1 MWKLAVRSV
10 LARKRRLVS
19 TALAVVLGVAFL
31 AGTLVFTDTMRRTF
45 DDLFAD
51 IYVNV
56 DTVVRSEAGVQVEMG
71 ATVRGRIPEA
81 TLETVRAVPGVA
93 RVQADVE
100 GFAQIVGADGEPIG
114 NPGNGPPTFGMT
126 FTDDDLIAWEL
137 TAGSR
142 APRSGELVIDQG
154 SANAGDLAI
163 GDTVTVLTQT
173 GAHELALVG
182 TARFGSADSPGGAS
196 VSLFDLATAQ
206 QVLLGRGG
214 ELDAVL
220 VDAEPGV
227 SQDVLTA
234 RIAAVLPTGQEAI
247 TGAALTAE
255 QQDVMGD
262 LMGFLTTFLLVFAG
276 IGLVVACFTIFNTFQ
291 IIVTQ
296 RMREMALLRAVGA
309 SSGQVLASQLVEAV
323 VVGVAA
329 SVVGLGAGVGVA
341 SLLKA
346 LMTGLGIDLP
356 TSGTVLLPRTIV
368 VALVVGTL
376 ATVVSAVFPAWRA
389 ARTPPLAALREITV
403 DRSGRSVGRLVLG
416 GLLTAGGVAAFV
428 AGLTLAELVW
438 VGLGALL
445 TFLGAFVL
453 GPALSGP
460 ATHVLGAPL
469 PATRGIAGRLAQENA
484 TRNPKRTARTGGA
497 LMVGVAL
504 VVTINMLAASAKSW
518 VRDVV
523 AEQFSGDFVV
533 ATDMFGYGGLP
544 VDLAAQI
551 DALPEVAMAT
561 GVRTGVADVADA
573 DGAAASA
580 EAYVAVDP
588 VPADAM
594 FDIGVESGDLA
605 ALDDHGVFVLADEA
619 RARDLVLG
627 DTLEF
632 RFVDGSVRPLRVE
645 GTYAN
650 DELAGTFVVTQAL
663 HESTGADQYDFS
675 VYVEAAP
682 GVDTEAARAALVP
695 VVAGS
700 PNADLMSKAEYT
712 DDMAAQIDP
721 IVNLMYALLV
731 LAVGIAL
738 FSIANSMALSVHERT
753 REIGLLRAVGMDR
766 RQTRSAIRWEAVLIA
781 LVGTL
786 TGLLIGVFF
795 GWALSVTLRG
805 EGLTAFSFPVVAL
818 LVIAAL
824 AVTGGVLAASRPARR
839 AARIDVLRAITTD

>member
-1 MWKLAVRSV
+1 MFRFALRSV

-51 IYVNV
+51 IYRNI
-56 DTVVRSEAGVQVEMG
+56 DTVVRSEAGVEMEMG
-71 ATVRGRIPEA
+71 PTVRGRIPEA
-81 TLETVRAVPGVA
+81 TLDVVRAVPGVA

-100 GFAQIVGADGEPIG
+100 GFAQIVGADGQPIG
-114 NPGNGPPTFGMT
+114 NPGNGPPTFGMSFADT
-126 FTDDDLIAWEL
+126 DLIAWRL

-142 APRSGELVIDQG
+142 PPAAGELVVDQG
-154 SANAGDLAI
+154 SADAGNLAI

-173 GAHELALVG
+173 GAHELELVG
-182 TARFGSADSPGGAS
+182 MATFGAADSPGGAS

-206 QVLLGRGG
+206 EVLVGRAG
-214 ELDAVL
+214 EIDAVL

-227 SQDVLTA
+227 SQDELTA
-234 RIAAVLPTGQEAI
+234 RIADVLPVGQEAI
-247 TGAALTAE
+247 TGAELTAE
-255 QQDVMGD
+255 QQDLMGE

-296 RMREMALLRAVGA
+296 RLREMALLRAIGA
-309 SSGQVLASQLVEAV
+309 TRAQVLASQLVEAV

-329 SVVGLGAGVGVA
+329 SAVGLAAGVGVA
-341 SLLKA
+341 AGLKA
-346 LMTGLGIDLP
+346 LMSSLGIDLP
-356 TSGTVLLPRTIV
+356 SSGTVLLPRTIV
-368 VALVVGTL
+368 VAFVVGIL

-389 ARTPPLAALREITV
+389 SRTPPLAALRDVAV
-403 DRSGRSVGRLVLG
+403 DRSGHSAGRLVVG
-416 GLLTAGGVAAFV
+416 GVLAAGGVAAFV
-428 AGLTLAELVW
+428 AGLTLGELVW

-453 GPALSGP
+453 GPTISAG
-460 ATHVLGAPL
+460 ATRVLGAPL
-469 PATRGIAGRLAQENA
+469 PAVRGIAGRLARDNA

-504 VVTINMLAASAKSW
+504 VVTINVLAASARTW

-523 AEQFSGDFVV
+523 AEQFTGDFVV
-533 ATDMFGYGGLP
+533 ATDMYGFGGLP
-544 VDLAAQI
+544 TELAARL
-551 DALPEVAMAT
+551 AAMPEVATAT
-561 GVRTGVADVADA
+561 GVRTGVAEV
-573 DGAAASA
+573 AAAGGGASA
-580 EAYVAVDP
+580 QAYVAIDP
-588 VPADAM
+588 VPASAM
-594 FDIGVESGDLA
+594 FDIGVETGDVA
-605 ALDDHGVFVLADEA
+605 ALDDHGVLVLASEAEA
-619 RARDLVLG
+619 RQVALG
-627 DTLEF
+627 DTLTF
-632 RFVDGSVRPLRVE
+632 HFPDGSTRPLTVE
-645 GTYAN
+645 GTYSN
-650 DELAGTFVVTQAL
+650 DELAGKFVVTQAL

-675 VYVEAAP
+675 VYVEAGP
-682 GVDTEAARAALVP
+682 GADTAAVRSAIGA
-695 VVAGS
+695 VVAGY

-721 IVNLMYALLV
+721 IVNLMYALLA

-738 FSIANSMALSVHERT
+738 FSIANAMALSVHERM

-766 RQTRSAIRWEAVLIA
+766 GQIRSAIRWEAVLIA

-805 EGLTAFSFPVVAL
+805 AGLTAFSLPVVAL
-818 LVIAAL
+818 VVIGAL
-824 AVTGGVLAASRPARR
+824 AVVGGVLAVTRPARR
-839 AARIDVLRAITTD
+839 AARTDVLRAITTE

>member
-1 MWKLAVRSV
+1 MFKLALRSV
-10 LARKRRLVS
+10 LSRKRRLVS

-51 IYVNV
+51 IYRNV

-71 ATVRGRIPEA
+71 PTVRGRIPEE
-81 TLETVRAVPGVA
+81 TLEAVRAVPGVA
-93 RVQADVE
+93 RVQADLE
-100 GFAQIVGADGEPIG
+100 GFAQIVAADGEPIG

-126 FTDDDLIAWEL
+126 FGDDDLIAWEL
-137 TAGSR
+137 TPGSR
-142 APRSGELVIDQG
+142 VPGSGEVVIDQG
-154 SANAGDLAI
+154 SAEAGDLLV

-182 TARFGSADSPGGAS
+182 IARFGSADSPGGAS

-206 QVLLGRGG
+206 EVLLGRTG

-227 SQDVLTA
+227 SQEELTA
-234 RIAAVLPTGQEAI
+234 RIAEVLPVGQEAI
-247 TGAALTAE
+247 TGAELTAE

-296 RMREMALLRAVGA
+296 RLREMALLRAVGA
-309 SSGQVLASQLVEAV
+309 TRAQVLASQLVEAL
-323 VVGVAA
+323 VVGVIA

-341 SLLKA
+341 AALKT

-356 TSGTVLLPRTIV
+356 TSGTVLLARTVV

-376 ATVVSAVFPAWRA
+376 ATVVAAVFPAWRA
-389 ARTPPLAALREITV
+389 SRTPPLAALREVAV
-403 DRSGRSVGRLVLG
+403 DRSGRSAGRFVLG

-453 GPALSGP
+453 GPAVSGP
-460 ATHVLGAPL
+460 AARVLGAPL
-469 PATRGIAGRLAQENA
+469 PAVRGIAGRLARENA

-504 VVTINMLAASAKSW
+504 VVTINMLAASAKLW

-523 AEQFSGDFVV
+523 AEQFTGDFVV
-533 ATDMFGYGGLP
+533 ATDMFGFGGLP
-544 VDLAAQI
+544 VDLAAQL

-561 GVRTGVADVADA
+561 GVRTGVADVVSA
-573 DGAAASA
+573 DGASTSA
-580 EAYVAVDP
+580 QAYVAVDP
-588 VPADAM
+588 APADAM
-594 FDIGVESGDLA
+594 FDIGVESGDLG
-605 ALDDHGVFVLADEA
+605 ALDDHGVLVLADEA
-619 RARDLVLG
+619 RARDLELG
-627 DTLEF
+627 DTVEF
-632 RFVDGSVRPLRVE
+632 RFVDGSTRPLTVT

-650 DELAGTFVVTQAL
+650 DELAGKFVVSQAL

-675 VYVEAAP
+675 VYVQAAP
-682 GVDTEAARAALVP
+682 GVDVQAARAALAS
-695 VVAGS
+695 VVAGF

-721 IVNLMYALLV
+721 IVNLMYALLA

-738 FSIANSMALSVHERT
+738 FSIANAMALSVHERT
-753 REIGLLRAVGMDR
+753 HEIGLLRAVGMDR
-766 RQTRSAIRWEAVLIA
+766 RQTRSAIRWEALLIA
-781 LVGTL
+781 LVGAL
-786 TGLLIGVFF
+786 SGLLIGVFF

-805 EGLTAFSFPVVAL
+805 EGLTAFSFPLIPL
-818 LVIAAL
+818 LVIAVL
-824 AVTGGVLAASRPARR
+824 AVAGGVLAATRPASR
-839 AARIDVLRAITTD
+839 AARVDVLRAITTE

>member
-1 MWKLAVRSV
+1 MFKLALRSV
-10 LARKRRLVS
+10 LSRKRRLVS

-51 IYVNV
+51 MYRNV

-71 ATVRGRIPEA
+71 PTVRGRVPEE
-81 TLETVRAVPGVA
+81 TLEAVRAVPGVA
-93 RVQADVE
+93 RVQADLE
-100 GFAQIVGADGEPIG
+100 GFAQIVAADGEPIG
-114 NPGNGPPTFGMT
+114 NPGNGPPTFGMS
-126 FTDDDLIAWEL
+126 FGDDDLIAWEL
-137 TAGSR
+137 TPGSR
-142 APRSGELVIDQG
+142 VPGSGEVVIDQG
-154 SANAGDLAI
+154 SAEAGDLSV

-182 TARFGSADSPGGAS
+182 IARFGSADSPGGAS

-206 QVLLGRGG
+206 GVLLGRTG

-227 SQDVLTA
+227 SQEELTA
-234 RIAAVLPTGQEAI
+234 RIAEVLPVGQEAI
-247 TGAALTAE
+247 TGAELTAE

-296 RMREMALLRAVGA
+296 RLREMALLRAVGA
-309 SSGQVLASQLVEAV
+309 TRAQVLASQLVEAL
-323 VVGVAA
+323 VVGVMA

-341 SLLKA
+341 AALKSLMA
-346 LMTGLGIDLP
+346 GLGIDLP
-356 TSGTVLLPRTIV
+356 TSGTVLLARTVV

-376 ATVVSAVFPAWRA
+376 ATVVAAVFPAWRA
-389 ARTPPLAALREITV
+389 SRTPPLAALREVAV
-403 DRSGRSVGRLVLG
+403 DRSGRSVGRFVLG

-428 AGLTLAELVW
+428 AGLTLGELVW

-453 GPALSGP
+453 GPAVSGP
-460 ATHVLGAPL
+460 AARVLGAPL
-469 PATRGIAGRLAQENA
+469 PAVRGIAGRLARENA

-504 VVTINMLAASAKSW
+504 VVTINMLAASAKLW

-523 AEQFSGDFVV
+523 AEQFTGDFVV
-533 ATDMFGYGGLP
+533 ATDMFGFGGLP
-544 VDLAAQI
+544 IDLAAEL

-561 GVRTGVADVADA
+561 GVRTGVADVVSA
-573 DGAAASA
+573 DGVSTSA
-580 EAYVAVDP
+580 QAYVAIDP
-588 VPADAM
+588 APADAM
-594 FDIGVESGDLA
+594 FDIGVESGGLG
-605 ALDDHGVFVLADEA
+605 ALDDHGVLVLADEA
-619 RARDLVLG
+619 RARDLELG

-632 RFVDGSVRPLRVE
+632 RFVDGSTRPLTVA

-650 DELAGTFVVTQAL
+650 DELAGKFVVTQAL

-675 VYVEAAP
+675 VYVQAAP
-682 GVDTEAARAALVP
+682 GVDAQAARAALAS
-695 VVAGS
+695 VVAGF

-721 IVNLMYALLV
+721 IVNLMYALLA

-753 REIGLLRAVGMDR
+753 HEIGLLRAVGMDR
-766 RQTRSAIRWEAVLIA
+766 RQTRSAIRWEALLIA
-781 LVGTL
+781 LVGAL
-786 TGLLIGVFF
+786 SGLLIGVFF

-805 EGLTAFSFPVVAL
+805 EGLTAFSFPLIPL
-818 LVIAAL
+818 LVIAVL
-824 AVTGGVLAASRPARR
+824 AVAGGVLAATRPASR
-839 AARIDVLRAITTD
+839 AARVDVLRAITTE